1 MEKEGLTTAPEGEKV
16 EGTIEE
22 RAQAQFAATDAAPRH
37 LVKAAL
43 ELNVGSIPS
52 PAPAGQQPRP
62 TRVDSTGE
70 KVIAG
75 ADSAADAFEQAM
87 QGPDFDSPTQPSAFE
102 E

>member
-1 MEKEGLTTAPEGEKV
+1 
-16 EGTIEE
+16 
-22 RAQAQFAATDAAPRH
+22 
-37 LVKAAL
+37 
-43 ELNVGSIPS
+43 
-52 PAPAGQQPRP
+52 
-62 TRVDSTGE
+62 VDSTGE